1 MRRAVLPEQPSPIRR
16 VLARLEGAFDR
27 AFGAANPMYYLGGL
41 AFFLF
46 WIVAASGIYLY
57 VFFETSPVGAFRSV
71 EYLTREQ
78 WYLGGVM
85 RSLHRYAA
93 DGLMLTMTL
102 HLLRELAL
110 GRFRGFRAFSWVT
123 GVPLIWLVFFSGVN
137 GYWLAWD
144 RLAQY
149 VAIATTEWLDWL
161 GIFAEPLAR
170 NFLHPGSV
178 SDRFFTLLV
187 FLHLGVPL
195 FLLAF
200 TYVHVARISR
210 PKTTPPLP
218 LVLGTAAA
226 LLVLAAAY
234 PATSQGPAELNTVVA
249 NVSLDWFFL
258 QLYPLLDAPGP
269 GAVWA
274 LTGAITLVLVALPWL
289 GRRVREPVAVVD
301 PPNCNGC
308 GRCFA
313 DCPFGAVIM
322 QPHPDR
328 PGHAL
333 AVVDPDLCGACGI
346 CAGACP
352 SSTPFRSI
360 ADLVTGIDMPQRPV
374 HQLRAELDDALDAL
388 TGEAR
393 VIVFGC
399 DRAADVH
406 QLRDTSVATVSL
418 MCAAQL
424 PPSFV
429 DYALRNGRADGV
441 LVSGCRDGDC
451 WFRFGTDWIE
461 QRFGGSREPHLRT
474 RAARERVRVTWA
486 GATDLD
492 RLRADLERYRADLR
506 RLALDV
512 PRAEAKPRRVAHG

>member
-1 MRRAVLPEQPSPIRR
+1 MPRMVTPLRRA
-16 VLARLEGAFDR
+16 LAHLEGWFDS

-46 WIVAASGIYLY
+46 WILAASGIYLY
-57 VFFETSPVGAFRSV
+57 VFFETSPLGAFRSV

-102 HLLRELAL
+102 HLLRELLL

-123 GVPLIWLVFFSGVN
+123 GVPLIWLLFFSGVN
-137 GYWLAWD
+137 GYWLVWD

-170 NFLHPGSV
+170 NFLYPGSV
-178 SDRFFTLLV
+178 GDRFFTLLV

-218 LVLGTAAA
+218 LVLGTATA
-226 LLVLAAAY
+226 LFVLSVVH
-234 PATSQGPAELNTVVA
+234 PATSQGPADLGRATA

-258 QLYPLLDAPGP
+258 QLYPLLDRFGR

-274 LTGAITLVLVALPWL
+274 LTGAITLALAALPWL
-289 GRRVREPVAVVD
+289 VRRAREPVATVD
-301 PPNCNGC
+301 PANCNGC

-322 QPHPDR
+322 QPHPGR
-328 PGHAL
+328 SGHKL
-333 AVVDPDLCGACGI
+333 AVVNPDLCGACGI

-352 SSTPFRSI
+352 SSTPFRSV
-360 ADLVTGIDMPQRPV
+360 AELVTGIDMPQRSV
-374 HQLRAELDDALDAL
+374 HALRAELDQALRAL
-388 TGEAR
+388 TGEAK
-393 VIVFGC
+393 VVVFGC

-406 QLRDTSVATVSL
+406 QLRGPSVATVSL
-418 MCAAQL
+418 MCAAHL

-429 DYALRNGRADGV
+429 DYALRAGRADGV
-441 LVSGCRDGDC
+441 LVTGCRDGDC
-451 WFRFGTDWIE
+451 WFRFGGDWVG
-461 QRFGGSREPHLRT
+461 QRFRHEREPHLRT
-474 RAARERVRVTWA
+474 RAARKRVRVAWA
-486 GATDLD
+486 GVADMG
-492 RLRADLERYRADLR
+492 RLRTELERYRADLR
-506 RLALDV
+506 RLAPSPSRTEL
-512 PRAEAKPRRVAHG
+512 KPRRAAHG

>member
-1 MRRAVLPEQPSPIRR
+1 MSEQPSPIRR
-16 VLARLEGAFDR
+16 ALARLDGLFAR
-27 AFGAANPMYYLGGL
+27 AFGAANPLYYLGGL
-41 AFFLF
+41 AFFFF
-46 WIVAASGIYLY
+46 WIVVASGIYLY
-57 VFFETSPVGAFRSV
+57 IFFETSPVGAFRSV
-71 EYLTREQ
+71 EQLTREQ
-78 WYLGGVM
+78 WYLGGAM
-85 RSLHRYAA
+85 RSLHRYAS
-93 DGLMLTMTL
+93 DGLALAMTL
-102 HLLRELAL
+102 HLLRELLL
-110 GRFRGFRAFSWVT
+110 GRFRGFRAFSWIT
-123 GVPLIWLVFFSGVN
+123 GVPLIWLVFFSGVS
-137 GYWLAWD
+137 GYWLVWD

-170 NFLHPGSV
+170 NFLHVGSV

-200 TYVHVARISR
+200 TYVHMARISR
-210 PKTTPPLP
+210 PKTSPPMP
-218 LVLGTAAA
+218 LILGTSAAV
-226 LLVLAAAY
+226 LLLSIAY
-234 PATSQGPAELNTVVA
+234 PATSQGPAQLNAVVA
-249 NVSLDWFFL
+249 NVSLDWFYL
-258 QLYPLLDAPGP
+258 QLYPLLDSLGH
-269 GAVWA
+269 GSVWA
-274 LTGAITLVLVALPWL
+274 LVGGITLLLSALPWL
-289 GRRVREPVAVVD
+289 GRRAREPVAVVD

-328 PGHAL
+328 AGHQL

-352 SSTPFRSI
+352 SSTPFRSVTE
-360 ADLVTGIDMPQRPV
+360 LVTGIDMPQRPV
-374 HQLRAELDDALDAL
+374 QALRAELDAALDTL

-393 VIVFGC
+393 VVVFGC

-406 QLRDTSVATVSL
+406 QLRGTSVATMSL

-441 LVSGCRDGDC
+441 LVTGCHEGDC
-451 WFRFGTDWIE
+451 WFRFGTDWVE
-461 QRFGGSREPHLRT
+461 QRFAGEREPHLRT
-474 RAARERVRVTWA
+474 RAARERVRVAWA
-486 GATDLD
+486 GVTDLAP
-492 RLRADLERYRADLR
+492 LRAELERYRADLR
-506 RLALDV
+506 RLAPAM
-512 PRAEAKPRRVAHG
+512 PRAETKPRKVAHG